1 MTIVCVGTP
10 SAPNGGLSTTYL
22 ERATEQIGQALATK
36 DGWHVV
42 VYRSTMVPGTCERI
56 LIPILERTSG
66 KRVGIDVGVCV
77 NPEFLREGSSVKDFL
92 DPPKT
97 VVGESDERSGV
108 AVMDLYEGLPGPR
121 FRVPLAVAEMTK
133 YVDNGFHALKVG
145 FANEVGAIC
154 AAFGVDSHDVM
165 DVFVADTKLNISS
178 AYLRPGFA
186 FGGSCLPKDLRA
198 ITYAARREDVEVPL
212 LSSVLTSN
220 EVHLRRAVD
229 AVVALKA
236 RKVGVFGLSFKSGT
250 DDLRESPMVE
260 LAERLIGKGFEL
272 RIYDESVALSRL
284 MGANKAYIEEHLPH
298 LGDVLTG
305 DIDAVLE
312 HGEVFVVGS
321 REPTVA
327 AAVEA
332 LADGCPVIDLVRLPN
347 VEKLRTAPDIA
358 VSPGSAGRGR
368 LLPTT
373 VEDVAGW
380 PPDEIAIG
388 AVDQRLGVH
397 LQGAVDGIERAV
409 DVLVRV
415 TEADD
420 Q

>member
-1 MTIVCVGTP
+1 MCEISSTRRRLSWVRAM
-10 SAPNGGLSTTYL
+10 SAAASRSWISM
-22 ERATEQIGQALATK
+22 RAC
-36 DGWHVV
+36 
-42 VYRSTMVPGTCERI
+42 PGH
-56 LIPILERTSG
+56 G
-66 KRVGIDVGVCV
+66 
-77 NPEFLREGSSVKDFL
+77 
-92 DPPKT
+92 
-97 VVGESDERSGV
+97 
-108 AVMDLYEGLPGPR
+108 

-145 FANEVGAIC
+145 FANEIGAIC
-154 AAFGVDSHDVM
+154 SAFGVDSHEVM

-284 MGANKAYIEEHLPH
+284 LGANKAYIEEHLPH

-305 DIDAVLE
+305 DIDTVLE

-347 VEKLRTAPDIA
+347 VEKLRRRDGYRSIA
-358 VSPGSAGRGR
+358 
-368 LLPTT
+368 
-373 VEDVAGW
+373 W
-380 PPDEIAIG
+380 
-388 AVDQRLGVH
+388 
-397 LQGAVDGIERAV
+397 
-409 DVLVRV
+409 
-415 TEADD
+415 
-420 Q
+420 